1 MKNTPYKRVD
11 RMNDQIRQIVSAALL
26 DFMHEDSLSGVNITA
41 ADISPDFKHA
51 KLFYRVLP
59 GFDEDKARLAL
70 IKVLPKVQKT
80 LAKEMQTRYSP
91 NIRFIFDNSLDEGS
105 KIEALLE
112 KIKED
117 E

>member
-1 MKNTPYKRVD
+1 MKNVPYKRVD
-11 RMNDQIRQIVSAALL
+11 RMNDQIRQIVSATLL
-26 DFMHEDSLSGVNITA
+26 EFVHEDSLAGVSVTA

-59 GFDEDKARLAL
+59 GFDADKARLSL
-70 IKVLPKVQKT
+70 IKVLPKVQRIV
-80 LAKEMQTRYSP
+80 AKEMQTRYSP

-117 E
+117 V